1 MTLIF
6 GVYPL
11 LMRYLKFFLYAF
23 KIFSESRPGMG
34 VVKIAFVS

>member
-11 LMRYLKFFLYAF
+11 LTRYSKFFLYAF
-23 KIFSESRPGMG
+23 KIFPESRPGMG
-34 VVKIAFVS
+34 IAKIAFVL